1 MVKMVDLMS
10 WIFTTIKKKQHNAA
24 NQLSLSAQL
33 LQSYPNLCCPMD
45 HCSPGASVHGIPQAR
60 ILEQV
65 AMLSS
70 RGCSWLRNWTPVS
83 LCLLHWQEGSL
94 PLVPPRKTIQRLYFL
109 KSWKITLVYFP
120 MNLTQIMADTMCFL
134 VLHISTYIDMETH
147 LTLHCTK
154 HTTLYYTYFCI

>member
-1 MVKMVDLMS
+1 MISFVIDLLLMFLKIILLHMEAVFVHAKS
-10 WIFTTIKKKQHNAA
+10 L
-24 NQLSLSAQL
+24 QLCWT
-33 LQSYPNLCCPMD
+33 LCDPMD
-45 HCSPGASVHGIPQAR
+45 CSPPSSYVHGILQAR

-109 KSWKITLVYFP
+109 KSWKITFVYFP